1 MEIQIT
7 EINGVVRDER
17 KNERKKQL
25 SHRHVWIDVSDMDW
39 RKEMKMDTN
48 RQSVL
53 LLELDADNH
62 DNDECLN
69 TWDPMCSKN

>member
-1 MEIQIT
+1 
-7 EINGVVRDER
+7 
-17 KNERKKQL
+17 
-25 SHRHVWIDVSDMDW
+25 
-39 RKEMKMDTN
+39 MDTN